1 MNIKFSLNQSMLTD
15 VTDLMTL
22 IQENCGG
29 KLRFSCTKCGRQ
41 YNRKDNLQRHVRFE
55 CGKEPQFKCPHCD
68 HKTKQSGN
76 MKTHIILKHPH
87 QLNKPGYKVVHEAG
101 KSKFVCL
108 PCGRS
113 YSRKPNLNQ
122 HQRYQ
127 CGKEPQFSCPWCP
140 HRTWTKGNLKAHM
153 GAKHTQNI
161 LEKDALDRASRRL
174 LGIHICGGC
183 GKKYSRKDN
192 MTRHQRYECNMDPQ
206 FACPHCPYK
215 AKQKGT
221 LKSHMYSK
229 HGHLMAS

>member
-87 QLNKPGYKVVHEAG
+87 QLNSA
-101 KSKFVCL
+101 
-108 PCGRS
+108 
-113 YSRKPNLNQ
+113 Q
-122 HQRYQ
+122 H
-127 CGKEPQFSCPWCP
+127 
-140 HRTWTKGNLKAHM
+140 
-153 GAKHTQNI
+153 
-161 LEKDALDRASRRL
+161 
-174 LGIHICGGC
+174 
-183 GKKYSRKDN
+183 
-192 MTRHQRYECNMDPQ
+192 
-206 FACPHCPYK
+206 
-215 AKQKGT
+215 
-221 LKSHMYSK
+221 
-229 HGHLMAS
+229 